1 MKFKNMCK
9 YLFFIVFVL
18 FANKSFSE
26 EKSAFLDLNYLI
38 TKSTAGISIN
48 KQLNDLKKKNIAKLN
63 KMEKD
68 INERDKK
75 LISQKNILSKEE
87 FDKKVID
94 LRKEAVEYQNLRKQ
108 YINDSNNKFV
118 EAQAQFMKELTPV
131 LAEYS
136 KTNNLSMIFQKKNII
151 IGKSDLDITKDILDI
166 TNKKIKTIKIN

>member
-1 MKFKNMCK
+1 MKFKDMCK

-75 LISQKNILSKEE
+75 LISQKKHAHVISHNQLYSWSIIL
-87 FDKKVID
+87 I
-94 LRKEAVEYQNLRKQ
+94 L
-108 YINDSNNKFV
+108 
-118 EAQAQFMKELTPV
+118 LTD
-131 LAEYS
+131 
-136 KTNNLSMIFQKKNII
+136 QW
-151 IGKSDLDITKDILDI
+151 
-166 TNKKIKTIKIN
+166 